1 MIRELTKDQELLSTR
16 CEPATP
22 EDAEELRARYDGI
35 RPAWHMNK
43 RLWNDVY
50 FNQDVPDDVIFQ
62 LVHNSYDLIV
72 AKLTKREREELFH
85 L

>member
-1 MIRELTKDQELLSTR
+1 
-16 CEPATP
+16 
-22 EDAEELRARYDGI
+22 
-35 RPAWHMNK
+35 MNK

>member
-1 MIRELTKDQELLSTR
+1 MQ
-16 CEPATP
+16 
-22 EDAEELRARYDGI
+22 
-35 RPAWHMNK
+35 HMNK

-50 FNQDVPDDVIFQ
+50 FNRDVPDDVSRQ
-62 LVHNSYDLIV
+62 LVRNSYDLIL